1 MPSLLQSVSYIFCFH
16 GLMCGPFCFYK
27 DYIAFIDGTNYI
39 SEPTQVCFVV
49 LLRCNIFQS
58 RSVSASV
65 SMKKLVVILVSVF
78 IQVHQVPL

>member
-49 LLRCNIFQS
+49 LLECNF
-58 RSVSASV
+58 
-65 SMKKLVVILVSVF
+65 F
-78 IQVHQVPL
+78 